1 LGDLNE
7 TERRAKRM
15 DKFGEYLE
23 EVRKLRSG
31 MEDDIP
37 VFDDEDDRTDA
48 RVLFLFQDPG
58 KSGAAKSWRVSRA
71 NEDPSALTF
80 KKLNEDMG
88 LNPKLTVSWN
98 TIPWT
103 MRDTFPQELARV
115 REWDLIPKLLDA
127 LPKVVVLCGTSKAH
141 RVTVEV
147 YAYADEK
154 GRDLMVLHAP
164 HPSNR
169 GLAARDGFTR
179 AQRTGWLRKVIEQAR
194 EHIEHHSPNVR

>member
-1 LGDLNE
+1 
-7 TERRAKRM
+7 M
-15 DKFGEYLE
+15 DKLDEYLE

-37 VFDDEDDRTDA
+37 VFDDEDGRTDA

-58 KSGAAKSWRVSRA
+58 KSGAAKSRRVSRT
-71 NEDPSALTF
+71 NEDPSARTF
-80 KKLNEDMG
+80 KKLNEDVS

-98 TIPWT
+98 TIPWA

-115 REWDLIPKLLDA
+115 REWNLIPKLLDA
-127 LPKVVVLCGTSKAH
+127 LPKVEVVVLCGTSKAH
-141 RVTVEV
+141 RVTVDV
-147 YAYADEK
+147 YAYADERR
-154 GRDLMVLHAP
+154 RDLMVLHGP

-179 AQRTGWLRKVIEQAR
+179 KQRTGWLRKVIEQAR
-194 EHIEHHSPNVR
+194 VQIEHHSTNVR